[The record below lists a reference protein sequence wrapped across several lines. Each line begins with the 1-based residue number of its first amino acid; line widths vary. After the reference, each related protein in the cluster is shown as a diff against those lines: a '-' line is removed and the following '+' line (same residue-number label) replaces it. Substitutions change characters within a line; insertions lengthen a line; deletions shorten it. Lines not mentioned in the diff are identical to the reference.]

1 MRVYSVHAPPEEPIS
16 PEKFLF
22 VKDGFSWPALFFP
35 VLWILWHRM
44 WLTLVYYVVFVLV
57 VAWIGRLAYMM
68 WLTLVYYVV
77 FVLVV
82 AWIGRLG
89 GDNMATVFAV
99 LGGVLF
105 ALEANNLR
113 RLSLERRGWREV
125 GGASG
130 RNYDEAETRF
140 FGDWAAR
147 PDAAPQR
154 EAMAR
159 AAYSP
164 EARAHG
170 ADEPIL
176 GLFPE
181 PEH

>member
-16 PEKFLF
+16 PEEFLF

-44 WLTLVYYVVFVLV
+44 WLTLVWYIVFVLA
-57 VAWIGRLAYMM
+57 VAWA
-68 WLTLVYYVV
+68 
-77 FVLVV
+77 
-82 AWIGRLG
+82 GRLG
-89 GDNMATVFAV
+89 GDNLGTTIAIIGAVF
-99 LGGVLF
+99 F
-105 ALEANNLR
+105 ALEANNFR
-113 RLSLERRGWREV
+113 RLSLEGRGFSEV
-125 GGASG
+125 GAASG
-130 RNYDEAETRF
+130 RNYSEAETRF
-140 FGDWAAR
+140 FGAWAEEPEAV
-147 PDAAPQR
+147 PER
-154 EAMAR
+154 EAIAR

-164 EARAHG
+164 EARSHG

>member
-35 VLWILWHRM
+35 VLWVLWHRM

-57 VAWIGRLAYMM
+57 VAWIGRL
-68 WLTLVYYVV
+68 
-77 FVLVV
+77 
-82 AWIGRLG
+82 G
-89 GDNMATVFAV
+89 GDNLATAFAV
-99 LGGVLF
+99 LGGLLF

-147 PDAAPQR
+147 PDAAPER
-154 EAMAR
+154 EAIAR

-164 EARAHG
+164 EAHAHG

>member
-1 MRVYSVHAPPEEPIS
+1 MRAYTVHAPPDEPAS
-16 PEKFLF
+16 PEQFRF

-44 WLTLVYYVVFVLV
+44 WLTLVYYVIFALV
-57 VAWIGRLAYMM
+57 I
-68 WLTLVYYVV
+68 
-77 FVLVV
+77 

-89 GDNMATVFAV
+89 DQDVAAV
-99 LGGVLF
+99 IGILGAVLF
-105 ALEANNLR
+105 ALEANNFRRMALR
-113 RLSLERRGWREV
+113 ARGWHDL
-125 GGASG
+125 GPASG
-130 RNYDEAETRF
+130 RNLDEAETRF
-140 FGDWAAR
+140 FAEWGQALNTLPRRD
-147 PDAAPQR
+147 
-154 EAMAR
+154 AMAR

>member
-35 VLWILWHRM
+35 VLWVLWHRM

-57 VAWIGRLAYMM
+57 VAWIGRL
-68 WLTLVYYVV
+68 
-77 FVLVV
+77 
-82 AWIGRLG
+82 G
-89 GDNMATVFAV
+89 GDNIATVFAV

-181 PEH
+181 PER

>member
-22 VKDGFSWPALFFP
+22 VKDGFSWPAFFFP
-35 VLWILWHRM
+35 VLWVLWHRM

-57 VAWIGRLAYMM
+57 VAWIGRL
-68 WLTLVYYVV
+68 
-77 FVLVV
+77 
-82 AWIGRLG
+82 G
-89 GDNMATVFAV
+89 GDNIATVFAV

-170 ADEPIL
+170 GDEPIL

-181 PEH
+181 PER

>member
-1 MRVYSVHAPPEEPIS
+1 MRVYSVHAPPEEPLA

-44 WLTLVYYVVFVLV
+44 WLTLVWYVVFVLV
-57 VAWIGRLAYMM
+57 VAW
-68 WLTLVYYVV
+68 T
-77 FVLVV
+77 
-82 AWIGRLG
+82 GRLG
-89 GDNMATVFAV
+89 SEDLALIVAV
-99 LGGVLF
+99 LGSLLF

-113 RLSLERRGWREV
+113 RQALASRGFTEV

-130 RNYDEAETRF
+130 RNYEEAETRF
-140 FGDWAAR
+140 FGAWGAYGET
-147 PDAAPQR
+147 PTSR
-154 EAMAR
+154 EGIAR

-164 EARAHG
+164 EARAASTPDSR

-181 PEH
+181 PER

>member
-1 MRVYSVHAPPEEPIS
+1 MRVYSVHAPPEEPVA

-22 VKDGFSWPALFFP
+22 VKDGFSWPALFVP

-44 WLTLVYYVVFVLV
+44 WLTLVYF
-57 VAWIGRLAYMM
+57 I
-68 WLTLVYYVV
+68 V

-89 GDNMATVFAV
+89 GDNLAMTVAI
-99 LGGVLF
+99 LGGILF
-105 ALEANNLR
+105 ALEANNIR
-113 RLSLERRGWREV
+113 RLSLQHRGFTEV

-140 FGDWAAR
+140 FTEWAKA
-147 PDAAPQR
+147 PEAVPQR
-154 EAMAR
+154 ETIPR

-164 EARAHG
+164 EAREQG
-170 ADEPIL
+170 ADEPII

-181 PEH
+181 PAH

>member
-1 MRVYSVHAPPEEPIS
+1 MHAPPEEPVS
-16 PEKFLF
+16 PEDFLF
-22 VKDGFSWPALFFP
+22 VKDGFCWPALVVP

-57 VAWIGRLAYMM
+57 VAW
-68 WLTLVYYVV
+68 T
-77 FVLVV
+77 
-82 AWIGRLG
+82 GRLG
-89 GDNMATVFAV
+89 GDNLATTLAI

-105 ALEANNLR
+105 ALEANNVR
-113 RLSLERRGWREV
+113 RLSLESRGFSEV
-125 GGASG
+125 GAAVG

-140 FGDWAAR
+140 FAEWAGQ
-147 PDAAPQR
+147 PQAAPER
-154 EAMAR
+154 EAIAR

-164 EARAHG
+164 QARAHG

-181 PEH
+181 PEV